1 MESAPAE
8 HTPLTSGRVRV
19 CIIGGGYGGRQAAR
33 KLPRAQFDV
42 TLIDRKPYFEHI
54 IGVYHCAV
62 EPRNYARCRLDL
74 ARALPHVRLVI
85 GEIASVDRTCTKMLN
100 GTTIPFD
107 YLPAGAAT
115 ARKRICTMHCPS
127 PTDAYWRRT
136 RPASRRHQ
144 RSV

>member
-107 YLPAGAAT
+107 YLVRCACPLNRALSSSGPVAGCLY
-115 ARKRICTMHCPS
+115 ILPQYS
-127 PTDAYWRRT
+127 PFNFF
-136 RPASRRHQ
+136 S
-144 RSV
+144 